1 MGLMDVTVR
10 SHGGGGSIG
19 RAAVEI
25 DLGDGHVLKITAEHE
40 TDRYRRVRVKWR
52 VPAHVT
58 GPREQVRDLKEEVVT
73 HAKLDLRTGEQ
84 VDTSVRHPIL
94 SSDDRGGR

>member
-25 DLGDGHVLKITAEHE
+25 DLGDGQTLVVRAEHE
-40 TDRYRRVRVKWR
+40 TDRYRRVRVYWR
-52 VPAHVT
+52 
-58 GPREQVRDLKEEVVT
+58 GPKHQRGEVVA
-73 HAKLDLRTGEQ
+73 HAKLDLQTGEQ
-84 VDTSVRHPIL
+84 VDTSTHHPIL
-94 SSDDRGGR
+94 TNDRGGR